1 MKKNLIRLFACVL
14 ALVCLISLAACS
26 GGNTSSA
33 GEKTSSAPVSS
44 APVSSAVD
52 SSSAAA
58 STPEDTSSAASAAGG
73 LTLEDYVNSEEMQAQ
88 VSAMGE
94 GFKDQGSVS
103 VTAEGNTMIFT
114 FAFNDLGDADLTEL
128 GTTLSQAMEADAI
141 SSLYGTLASELK
153 KELQADD
160 VSIKVCYA
168 TNDGTELCSKEFFPA
183 E

>member
-33 GEKTSSAPVSS
+33 GDKASSAPVSS

-52 SSSAAA
+52 SSAAV

>member
-33 GEKTSSAPVSS
+33 GDKASSAPVSS

-52 SSSAAA
+52 SSAAA

-73 LTLEDYVNSEEMQAQ
+73 LTLEDYVNSEEMQSQ

-94 GFKDQGSVS
+94 GFKDQGTVN